1 MRIGLANMSDGDGSL
16 AAALPSPSSSPA
28 AAPPSSTTNFTHNTP
43 KSWTRLELVVVMLAG
58 AAVFDWL
65 FSFLLF
71 DDAAYAELSSFDERM
86 FMLVL
91 RVVCAAVGA
100 CLALSAVTVRVIV
113 PLVRE
118 ARALK
123 EAKRSAEALRAA
135 RKAWRKAHGVSR
147 QTAEDDGG
155 GGDDDDGEDGD
166 AIPES
171 LHQRILEALVCPIT
185 RVQFVDPVIAG
196 DGHTY
201 EREAIEMWLSSGH
214 ATSPMTGLPLPKPL
228 LLLRNWHAK
237 RLADVAHDV
246 FERSKAL
253 KQKHARQ
260 KSANKEERERAA
272 EEFLNAFLNDD
283 DEDDDD
289 SSK

>member
-1 MRIGLANMSDGDGSL
+1 
-16 AAALPSPSSSPA
+16 
-28 AAPPSSTTNFTHNTP
+28 
-43 KSWTRLELVVVMLAG
+43 MLAG

-155 GGDDDDGEDGD
+155 E
-166 AIPES
+166 APMRP
-171 LHQRILEALVCPIT
+171 LHVYPYSGKHKLVSKM
-185 RVQFVDPVIAG
+185 D
-196 DGHTY
+196 
-201 EREAIEMWLSSGH
+201 
-214 ATSPMTGLPLPKPL
+214 
-228 LLLRNWHAK
+228 NAK
-237 RLADVAHDV
+237 
-246 FERSKAL
+246 K
-253 KQKHARQ
+253 
-260 KSANKEERERAA
+260 
-272 EEFLNAFLNDD
+272 
-283 DEDDDD
+283 
-289 SSK
+289 

>member
-1 MRIGLANMSDGDGSL
+1 MTKVGLLLNFTLPKGKAFPGNPCIGKTILRAVPPRLPGTRSINQITQLSSARCRTLHMRIGLANMSDGDGSL

-86 FMLVL
+86 LMLVL

-123 EAKRSAEALRAA
+123 EAKRSAEALRA
-135 RKAWRKAHGVSR
+135 RMVR
-147 QTAEDDGG
+147 
-155 GGDDDDGEDGD
+155 
-166 AIPES
+166 
-171 LHQRILEALVCPIT
+171 
-185 RVQFVDPVIAG
+185 
-196 DGHTY
+196 
-201 EREAIEMWLSSGH
+201 
-214 ATSPMTGLPLPKPL
+214 
-228 LLLRNWHAK
+228 
-237 RLADVAHDV
+237 
-246 FERSKAL
+246 
-253 KQKHARQ
+253 
-260 KSANKEERERAA
+260 
-272 EEFLNAFLNDD
+272 
-283 DEDDDD
+283 
-289 SSK
+289 